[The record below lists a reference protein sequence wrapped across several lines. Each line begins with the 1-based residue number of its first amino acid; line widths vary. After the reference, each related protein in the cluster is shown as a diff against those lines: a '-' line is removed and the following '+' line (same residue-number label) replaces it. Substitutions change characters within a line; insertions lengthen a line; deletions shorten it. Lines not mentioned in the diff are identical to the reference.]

1 MDRMTTK
8 SWFFVAAIAV
18 SALVRAQRVLDV
30 RCLVRACLGL
40 APRELVE
47 FQLMDQLVPFSIL
60 WHIPCT
66 AWECPHWVTDSAFL
80 VFCQHGVLS
89 RDQNGNFLL
98 YFHHQLIYLL
108 LKWSWK
114 VKLFIGEIFFP
125 FRKKL
130 CLWTIDF
137 LKCEQSL
144 SKHDEHNFSAV
155 NRKSDEMALF

>member
-60 WHIPCT
+60 
-66 AWECPHWVTDSAFL
+66 
-80 VFCQHGVLS
+80 
-89 RDQNGNFLL
+89 
-98 YFHHQLIYLL
+98 
-108 LKWSWK
+108 
-114 VKLFIGEIFFP
+114 
-125 FRKKL
+125 
-130 CLWTIDF
+130 
-137 LKCEQSL
+137 
-144 SKHDEHNFSAV
+144 
-155 NRKSDEMALF
+155 